1 MNNERLALI
10 YQVAMHIAQKTLQS
24 SA

>member
-1 MNNERLALI
+1 MNNGRLAVI
-10 YQVAMHIAQKTLQS
+10 YQVAMRIAQKTLQA

>member
-10 YQVAMHIAQKTLQS
+10 YQVAKRIAQKSLQ
-24 SA
+24 ADA

>member
-10 YQVAMHIAQKTLQS
+10 YQVAMRIAQKTLQ
-24 SA
+24 ANA

>member
-10 YQVAMHIAQKTLQS
+10 YQVAKHIAQKSLQ
-24 SA
+24 ADA